1 MLQNTRAIVIH
12 TFPYSDS
19 SLILKAY
26 TEKFGYA
33 SFLLKGFKKNRK
45 QKVILHPMALVEIS
59 ALVNSNS
66 SLKVAR
72 SIDLQNPYS
81 QILMDPVKSGM
92 AMFLA
97 EWLGYS
103 IHEEGDGDHDFFDW
117 LTNAV
122 DSLDHSNSIANFHI
136 WFLIKLSGFLGFAPQ
151 GRRSADYPYFNIK
164 EGQFASAGSFHGN
177 LNTNESLLLNEVL
190 NKNLQEISLVKLS
203 KNERAQLLQLI
214 KHYYQIHLE
223 KEFNLKSL
231 DVLTQLYD

>member
-19 SLILKAY
+19 SLIMKAY

-33 SFLLKGFKKNRK
+33 SFLLRGFKKNRK

-59 ALVNSNS
+59 AVLHSNS
-66 SLKVAR
+66 SLKVTR
-72 SIDLQNPYS
+72 SVDLQNPYS

-103 IHEEGDGDHDFFDW
+103 IQEEGEGDLDFFNW
-117 LTNAV
+117 LCHAI

-136 WFLIKLSGFLGFAPQ
+136 WFLLKLSGFLGFAPQ
-151 GRRSADYPYFNIK
+151 GERSAASPFFNIK
-164 EGQFASAGSFHGN
+164 EGHFTSVASFNGS
-177 LNTNESLLLNEVL
+177 LNSSESLLLNEVL
-190 NKNLQEISLVKLS
+190 NKNLQELSLVKLS